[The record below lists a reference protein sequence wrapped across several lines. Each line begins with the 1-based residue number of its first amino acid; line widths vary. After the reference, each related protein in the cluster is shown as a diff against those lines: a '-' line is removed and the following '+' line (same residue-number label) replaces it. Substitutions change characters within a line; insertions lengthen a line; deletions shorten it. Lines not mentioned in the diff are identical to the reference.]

1 MENRFVEILRNSWDK
16 CIAVCAGIA
25 GGIAGLLGGFDK
37 MLTVLCIFMVADY
50 ITGWIVAI
58 LGHSLKTES
67 GHLNSQVGAK
77 GIAKKC
83 FILLMVLLANSLDMV
98 LETNAV
104 FRSMVIWFYVAN
116 EGLSIIE
123 NAALAGFPFPQGL
136 KNVLEQIKKRNDQ
149 PPDLPDAL
157 MEHEG
162 FTELHDDSEK

>member
-1 MENRFVEILRNSWDK
+1 MDKFVDFLRTSWDK
-16 CIAVCAGIA
+16 ILMACAGLA
-25 GGIAGLLGGFDK
+25 GGVAGLLGGFDK
-37 MLTVLCIFMVADY
+37 MLSVLCVFMVVDY

-83 FILLMVLLANSLDMV
+83 FILLMVLLANALDTV

-116 EGLSIIE
+116 EGLSIVE

-136 KNVLEQIKKRNDQ
+136 KDVLEQIKKRNDK
-149 PPDLPDAL
+149 PPELPD
-157 MEHEG
+157 G
-162 FTELHDDSEK
+162 FSEKED